1 MTPLQRAV
9 WAGFG
14 LAGFGLVLS
23 ACAGLAAAQALPDAV
38 PDLPRAYGYSVGDVV
53 QRRVQLQLPPG
64 WSLDLDALPRSRR
77 PGQALELRNAH
88 LDGELLLLDYQV
100 FLAPTEVRTLEMPPL
115 MLRFVG
121 PERVQGGQGALGVP
135 GVPGAEGA
143 ARGLRDIREVRVD
156 AWPLT
161 VAPLVPVEVSPRE
174 GLGAMRPDMPAAPI
188 DTTPR
193 QHRLLVLAALLLA
206 VGAALA
212 HLHLGL
218 PWWGRRQRPFAQTW
232 RQLRRWPERAH
243 PEQARAAMKLMHAA
257 LNRSAGQV
265 LFAGGVAA
273 FVDRQPRFKPLQPV
287 LCEFFERSQATFFT
301 TPAVTG
307 AAMDAMM
314 DPEMDPEM
322 DPDMDPV
329 MGTDMDPATGA
340 TDIGWLKRLCRDCL
354 DAERGAR

>member
-1 MTPLQRAV
+1 MTRLQRGV
-9 WAGFG
+9 R
-14 LAGFGLVLS
+14 AGFGLVLS
-23 ACAGLAAAQALPDAV
+23 ACADLAVAQALPDAV
-38 PDLPRAYGYSVGDVV
+38 PDRPRAYGYSVGDVV

-77 PGQALELRNAH
+77 PGQPIELRNAR
-88 LDGELLLLDYQV
+88 LEGERLLLDYQV

-115 MLRFVG
+115 LLRFVG
-121 PERVQGGQGALGVP
+121 PERVQGAQGVQGNQGNQEAG
-135 GVPGAEGA
+135 GAEGA
-143 ARGLRDIREVRVD
+143 ARGLREVREVRVD

-174 GLGAMRPDMPAAPI
+174 GLGAMRPDLPAEAI

-193 QHRLLVLAALLLA
+193 QQRLLVLAALLLA

-218 PWWGRRQRPFAQTW
+218 PWWGRRQRPFAQAW
-232 RQLRRWPERAH
+232 RQLRSWPERAH
-243 PEQARAAMKLMHAA
+243 AEQARAAMKLMHDA

-287 LCEFFERSQATFFT
+287 LCEFFERSQATFFA
-301 TPAVTG
+301 TPAATC
-307 AAMDAMM
+307 AAGDAVMDAVMG
-314 DPEMDPEM
+314 PV
-322 DPDMDPV
+322 MDPV
-329 MGTDMDPATGA
+329 IDPVMDPNTGA

>member
-1 MTPLQRAV
+1 MTMLQRA
-9 WAGFG
+9 G
-14 LAGFGLVLS
+14 LAGFGLALS
-23 ACAGLAAAQALPDAV
+23 ACIGLAAAQALPEAV

-77 PGQALELRNAH
+77 PGQAIELRSAR
-88 LDGELLLLDYQV
+88 LEGDRLLLDYQV

-121 PERVQGGQGALGVP
+121 PERVQG
-135 GVPGAEGA
+135 AEGA
-143 ARGLRDIREVRVD
+143 ARGLRDVREVRVD

-206 VGAALA
+206 VGAALT

-218 PWWGRRQRPFAQTW
+218 PWWGRRQRPFAQAW

-273 FVDRQPRFKPLQPV
+273 FVDCHPRFGPLQAA
-287 LCEFFERSQATFFT
+287 LSEFFERSQATFFAV
-301 TPAVTG
+301 PAVMG
-307 AAMDAMM
+307 AALTASADAST
-314 DPEMDPEM
+314 DA
-322 DPDMDPV
+322 
-329 MGTDMDPATGA
+329 GTKVGTGA

>member
-1 MTPLQRAV
+1 MTMLQRAGLAGFRL
-9 WAGFG
+9 AGFG
-14 LAGFGLVLS
+14 LALS
-23 ACAGLAAAQALPDAV
+23 ACTGLAAAQALPEAV

-53 QRRVQLQLPPG
+53 QRRVQLQLPSG

-77 PGQALELRNAH
+77 PGQAIELRSAR
-88 LDGELLLLDYQV
+88 LEGDRLILDYQV

-115 MLRFVG
+115 LLRLIGV
-121 PERVQGGQGALGVP
+121 EGGAS
-135 GVPGAEGA
+135 E
-143 ARGLRDIREVRVD
+143 IREVRVD

-174 GLGAMRPDMPAAPI
+174 GLGAMRPDMPAAAI

-218 PWWGRRQRPFAQTW
+218 PWWGRRQRPFAQAW

-243 PEQARAAMKLMHAA
+243 GEQARAAMKLMHAA

-287 LCEFFERSQATFFT
+287 LCEFFERSQATFFA

-307 AAMDAMM
+307 AVMNAMM
-314 DPEMDPEM
+314 DSAMDPNM
-322 DPDMDPV
+322 DPD
-329 MGTDMDPATGA
+329 TGA